1 MALEL
6 SHQIKLMLPHHLG
19 EKYYVFLQS
28 LWAQVKMH
36 ERRVPGIHCALL
48 RQLLLCITCI
58 LACVPLLTSKYRANL
73 NRLSGLHCTHM
84 ALQGYMLILTT
95 WCRATS
101 PEERLQ
107 EALQNQDAVTACI
120 QQKHFAK
127 SLQSSQLTQPAQ
139 LLCGIAESGYVHFM
153 FVYKDPMR
161 DVGFDN
167 DISLSYCLPVRD
179 E

>member
-1 MALEL
+1 MREDWKIRPFTSAAVHMTATALH
-6 SHQIKLMLPHHLG
+6 SCKACYWTGTAKLKQVAAAKHGLVMQAQMLN
-19 EKYYVFLQS
+19 
-28 LWAQVKMH
+28 
-36 ERRVPGIHCALL
+36 PG
-48 RQLLLCITCI
+48 
-58 LACVPLLTSKYRANL
+58 TSCRAN
-73 NRLSGLHCTHM
+73 
-84 ALQGYMLILTT
+84 
-95 WCRATS
+95 S

-161 DVGFDN
+161 DVGYDN
-167 DISLSYCLPVRD
+167 DISLSYRLPVRD